1 MAGPVFLLAPGA
13 GAPSSHPRMRTFARL
28 LETIG
33 PVEPFDYPYA
43 LAGRGRPDPLPKLIE
58 AHRAAL
64 AALRAKHGGPI
75 VLAGKSMGGRVGC
88 HVALVDPVEA
98 VICFGYPLCGA
109 GDRSKLRDQVLME
122 LKTPILFAQGTRDP
136 LCPLDLR
143 GRSEADASA
152 LDADVVPIDVDECSA
167 SCISPTSDDE
177 AALAG
182 DVTLSLSGGGGAGD
196 PSVLRPDLI
205 FDSRALP
212 PVLVS
217 GLPSPI
223 LSVGARAFDDPGV
236 SPYAFFETIIDV
248 PDSADAQ
255 AFTAVPFAPSLTGQL
270 SAFLWASNDFFGP
283 PSDAI
288 ASRRGLPVSVDA
300 DYLTGRLTTGWTTRT
315 RVTPTLSPSRVSGP
329 PSSSA
334 AEPFGQVGNGA
345 GRSAEFSSD
354 GAGSSK

>member
-1 MAGPVFLLAPGA
+1 VRRGA
-13 GAPSSHPRMRTFARL
+13 QW
-28 LETIG
+28 
-33 PVEPFDYPYA
+33 A
-43 LAGRGRPDPLPKLIE
+43 LGVG
-58 AHRAAL
+58 AAL
-64 AALRAKHGGPI
+64 IAMAAVGGARADVRFI
-75 VLAGKSMGGRVGC
+75 DLDEC
-88 HVALVDPVEA
+88 HTSCIPSATDDA
-98 VICFGYPLCGA
+98 A
-109 GDRSKLRDQVLME
+109 K
-122 LKTPILFAQGTRDP
+122 AQ
-136 LCPLDLR
+136 
-143 GRSEADASA
+143 DASA
-152 LDADVVPIDVDECSA
+152 
-167 SCISPTSDDE
+167 DDI
-177 AALAG
+177 
-182 DVTLSLSGGGGAGD
+182 TLSLFVGGIDDANN
-196 PSVLRPDLI
+196 VRPDLI

-223 LSVGARAFDDPGV
+223 MSVGARALDDPGV